1 MRINFVTVAHNGQA
15 VAIAMERED
24 DTAYVA
30 PAAPRRPLRDFLDRH
45 RHREGGLQ
53 GRAASVPSMILP
65 HSPPCWSCTK
75 AVQQH
80 QDAPKGSEMV
90 DDVEDSAWRGC
101 LSRGLYDAWQNGLF
115 TDLAI
120 TTHDQ
125 VIHVHKLVLAA
136 ASPYFR
142 AMLTG
147 CLKEGQTE
155 SLSLEDIP
163 ASTLT
168 VVLEYVYSGR
178 ARLTRD
184 NVEDVLTLADYFQI
198 HALKKVCCY
207 FLKSNLK
214 VSNCLSVYERAKM
227 HNCLDL
233 ATVALTM
240 SLEHFSEVLCEPSFN
255 DLQPDTLL
263 NLLKQPYL
271 NVNAE
276 EDILKAVLQWAS
288 HDVETRKKWV
298 PSLVQRIQLASFS
311 VQRRKDYIKEASE
324 LDVLSDELRELL
336 DPLDYD
342 LLIQPSL
349 HDQDDSTNQ
358 SNKAPRHKA
367 QEEVLVVMGGE
378 CNGSLL
384 GNMECFALGYSS
396 WRCSIPVTAN
406 GGLIAPKPQLQVLPT
421 MTNPRAYAAVA
432 SEENLVYVL
441 GGQTSKTFLSSC
453 EVFSVSSNTWSSL
466 ADLPFPVHGGDAAF
480 LDGMLYMLGG
490 KSLNQYENK
499 INMYHSNNNEWVS
512 RHPMSCPR
520 AHLGVAALNGSL
532 FAMGGMA
539 GAKTVLDSC
548 EKYDPAS
555 DSWIPI
561 ASMLQPRAYMG
572 VAVLGNHIYVLGGYD
587 GNCWLQSVERYDTLR
602 DHWTRVSPM
611 ISCRSSFGVTVS
623 HGRIYCMGGFSGE
636 SLTNSVEKYN
646 PRTDMWHCVQSMQ
659 LRRYAHV
666 AATVVVPGGD

>member
-1 MRINFVTVAHNGQA
+1 MFCIR
-15 VAIAMERED
+15 
-24 DTAYVA
+24 
-30 PAAPRRPLRDFLDRH
+30 
-45 RHREGGLQ
+45 
-53 GRAASVPSMILP
+53 
-65 HSPPCWSCTK
+65 C
-75 AVQQH
+75 
-80 QDAPKGSEMV
+80 SEIV
-90 DDVEDSAWRGC
+90 EDVEDSGWRGC
-101 LSRGLYDAWQNGLF
+101 LSRGLHEAWQSGLF

-120 TTHDQ
+120 TTNDQ
-125 VIHVHKLVLAA
+125 VIHAHKLVLAA

-147 CLKEGQTE
+147 RLLEGQTE
-155 SLSLEDIP
+155 TLSLEDVP
-163 ASTLT
+163 ASTLK
-168 VVLEYVYSGR
+168 VVLQYVYSGR
-178 ARLTRD
+178 ARLTCE

-207 FLKSNLK
+207 FLKSNLS
-214 VSNCLSVYERAKM
+214 VSNCLSVYERAKL

-233 ATVALTM
+233 ASVSLNMAL
-240 SLEHFSEVLCEPSFN
+240 EQCSEVLREPSFN

-271 NVNAE
+271 NVKAE

-288 HDVETRKKWV
+288 YDVDTRRKWL
-298 PSLVQRIQLASFS
+298 PGLVQRIQLASFS
-311 VQRRKDYIKEASE
+311 MQKRQDYINVASDM
-324 LDVLSDELRELL
+324 DVLSDELRDLL
-336 DPLDYD
+336 DPIEYD
-342 LLIQPSL
+342 LLQQPSIN
-349 HDQDDSTNQ
+349 DQDENSSRT
-358 SNKAPRHKA
+358 NKARHKA

-406 GGLIAPKPQLQVLPT
+406 GGLKAPKPQLQVLPA
-421 MTNPRAYAAVA
+421 MSNARAYAAVA

-453 EVFSVSSNTWSSL
+453 ECFSVSSNTWSSL
-466 ADLPFPVHGGDAAF
+466 ADLPLPVHGSGAVF

-490 KSLNQYENK
+490 KSQNQYEDK
-499 INMYHSNNNEWVS
+499 CMMYHSNMNEWVFRS
-512 RHPMSCPR
+512 ALSSPR
-520 AHLGVAALNGSL
+520 GHLGVAALNGSL
-532 FAMGGMA
+532 FALGGMA
-539 GAKTVLDSC
+539 GAKHVLDSC

-555 DSWIPI
+555 NSWIPI

-602 DHWTRVSPM
+602 DNWSRVSPM

-666 AATVVVPGGD
+666 AATVVLPGGD